1 MNLLSSGGVVG
12 FRNVDVFESF
22 DIVFEV
28 VSVLVEFNKNG
39 VYKNGEI
46 EFVN

>member
-12 FRNVDVFESF
+12 FRNVDDCGS

-28 VSVLVEFNKNG
+28 VNVLSEFNRNIF
-39 VYKNGEI
+39 YKNGEV
-46 EFVN
+46 EFVF